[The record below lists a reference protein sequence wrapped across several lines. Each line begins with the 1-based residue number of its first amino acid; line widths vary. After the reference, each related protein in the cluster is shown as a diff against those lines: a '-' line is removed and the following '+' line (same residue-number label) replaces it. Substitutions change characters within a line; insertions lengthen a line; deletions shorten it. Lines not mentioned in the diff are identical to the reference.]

1 MRSERSVNQISAIAR
16 VMAYILQFVN
26 GLVNN
31 YGIAIILVTLLLKIV
46 LLPTGIK
53 QHRYMKK
60 NREIQPKLKALQ
72 EKYKGNPEELQKQQM
87 ELFKREN
94 VNPFSGCLPTLLQM
108 PIFFGWFTL
117 LRDPAKFGVAMAGT
131 KFLGLELSTVVSQQ
145 GTLALIIIVA
155 ITALSTYWQQ
165 AQVATDA
172 SQKGMLYIM
181 PLFMAWITAT
191 LPFGL
196 AVYWMSNTLFG
207 IIQHYGLE
215 LFLKEPPR
223 GNGPA
228 NENSGQNK

>member
-1 MRSERSVNQISAIAR
+1 MESERSVNQIGAIAK
-16 VMAYILQFVN
+16 VMAVILEFIN
-26 GLVNN
+26 GLVQN
-31 YGIAIILVTLLLKIV
+31 YGISIILVTLLLKVV

-60 NREIQPKLKALQ
+60 NRVLQPKIKALQ

-87 ELFKREN
+87 ELMKREN
-94 VNPFSGCLPTLLQM
+94 MNPFSGCLPLLLQM

-117 LRDPAKFGVAMAGT
+117 LRNPETYGVAMAGT
-131 KFLGLELSTVVSQQ
+131 KFLGLELSTIVSQQ
-145 GTLALIIIVA
+145 GTLALVVIVV

-165 AQVATDA
+165 AQVSADA

-196 AVYWMSNTLFG
+196 AVYWMSNTIFG
-207 IIQHYGLE
+207 VAQHYGLE
-215 LFLKEPPR
+215 LFLKDPPR
-223 GNGPA
+223 GNEPA
-228 NENSGQNK
+228 NENSGKNK

>member
-1 MRSERSVNQISAIAR
+1 MNQILNAIAK
-16 VMAYILQFVN
+16 VMAEILEFVN
-26 GLVNN
+26 GLVQN
-31 YGIAIILVTLLLKIV
+31 YGVSIILVTLLLKVV

-60 NREIQPKLKALQ
+60 NRILQPKIKALQ

-94 VNPFSGCLPTLLQM
+94 MNPFSGCLPLLLQM

-117 LRDPAKFGVAMAGT
+117 LRNPANFGVAMAGT

-145 GTLALIIIVA
+145 GIVA
-155 ITALSTYWQQ
+155 LVLIVVFTALTTYWQQ

-196 AVYWMSNTLFG
+196 AVYWMSNTVFG
-207 IIQHYGLE
+207 IVQHYGLE
-215 LFLKEPPR
+215 MALKEPPR
-223 GNGPA
+223 GNEPA
-228 NENSGQNK
+228 NENSGKDK